1 MYQQLIIVGN
11 VGVNSPDMRY
21 TPSGQAVA
29 SFSLAVNKS
38 WVNSDGE
45 RQDKTLWFRV
55 TCWRN
60 LAETVSEY
68 VTKGMQVLVVGEIE
82 EARTWTD
89 KDGNNRA
96 SLEMTARE
104 VRFLGKRAEAAQ
116 EQAPAHVAGEDIP
129 F

>member
-1 MYQQLIIVGN
+1 M
-11 VGVNSPDMRY
+11 
-21 TPSGQAVA
+21 
-29 SFSLAVNKS
+29 
-38 WVNSDGE
+38 
-45 RQDKTLWFRV
+45 
-55 TCWRN
+55 
-60 LAETVSEY
+60 
-68 VTKGMQVLVVGEIE
+68 LVVGEIE